1 MQGALFGA
9 RSLGTGFGP
18 ILFATIFSLFS
29 RTDSPFP
36 FFPGDAAF
44 STTIVRRRDFL
55 LWVPLQTWILIGTCP
70 WDILPFTR
78 DNVRQSFQKPEARS
92 IETNMQAVAG

>member
-18 ILFATIFSLFS
+18 ILFATVFSLFS

-36 FFPGDAAF
+36 YFPGIALPC
-44 STTIVRRRDFL
+44 T
-55 LWVPLQTWILIGTCP
+55 PL
-70 WDILPFTR
+70 
-78 DNVRQSFQKPEARS
+78 
-92 IETNMQAVAG
+92 

>member
-18 ILFATIFSLFS
+18 ILFATVFSMFS

-36 FFPGDAAF
+36 YFPGDALNSTRSLYEHF
-44 STTIVRRRDFL
+44 SVISV
-55 LWVPLQTWILIGTCP
+55 VPSHVMAA
-70 WDILPFTR
+70 TR
-78 DNVRQSFQKPEARS
+78 YGHLSHLS
-92 IETNMQAVAG
+92 C